1 MIIII
6 VIIIMIVRWIL
17 LILLFLFL
25 ILEIWI
31 IVKELLMLFFIVLVD
46 LVDNG
51 VMGYRI
57 LLFFVNVISFI
68 ESIIKVVNKV
78 IIVMFINNKELFVV
92 CWIINRVVI

>member
-1 MIIII
+1 MII
-6 VIIIMIVRWIL
+6 IVRWIL

-31 IVKELLMLFFIVLVD
+31 IVKELLMLFFIV

-78 IIVMFINNKELFVV
+78 IIVMFINKKELFLVY
-92 CWIINRVVI
+92 WIINKVVI

>member
-1 MIIII
+1 
-6 VIIIMIVRWIL
+6 
-17 LILLFLFL
+17 
-25 ILEIWI
+25 
-31 IVKELLMLFFIVLVD
+31 MLFFIV

-78 IIVMFINNKELFVV
+78 IIVMFINKKELFLVY
-92 CWIINRVVI
+92 WIINKVVI

>member
-1 MIIII
+1 MII
-6 VIIIMIVRWIL
+6 IVRWIL
-17 LILLFLFL
+17 LILLFLLL

-31 IVKELLMLFFIVLVD
+31 IVKELLMLFFIN

-78 IIVMFINNKELFVV
+78 IIVMFINKKELFLVY
-92 CWIINRVVI
+92 WIINKVVI